1 MDIDNIKHLFYKFN
15 TNNNNDIY
23 YIEKEGRICY
33 FKYTKK
39 NYQKYCED
47 KKAWINF
54 LNDNICIF
62 EVPVIMAL
70 KRLRY
75 CNILLIATVV
85 IFFGFLSM
93 TTSKGRPASM
103 LWFDIPIILILLSPF
118 LFEGIKGQNFGKIIY
133 KIIINKNEDIYV
145 IFFNGTSR
153 RYGIADIKKFSL
165 DIEKTGQ
172 YIHFKDGIKL
182 RNAEQLSYSPV
193 FFKKINDLTRKMRHG
208 MTQG

>member
-1 MDIDNIKHLFYKFN
+1 MNIANIKHLFYKFN

-39 NYQKYCED
+39 NYQKYCRD
-47 KKAWINF
+47 KKTWTNS

-70 KRLRY
+70 KKIRH
-75 CNILLIATVV
+75 CNILLICAV
-85 IFFGFLSM
+85 IIISGFLSM
-93 TTSKGRPASM
+93 TTSRGRPASM

-118 LFEGIKGQNFGKIIY
+118 LFEGIKGQDFGKIIY
-133 KIIINKNEDIYV
+133 KIILNKNEDIYV

-193 FFKKINDLTRKMRHG
+193 FFKKINESVSKMGRSN
-208 MTQG
+208 T